1 VRQLASRR
9 FAPSS
14 NHPRLF
20 MHSQQKAAMGVL
32 VSKYGNAGICCRIT
46 ERVLDFLGPETAD
59 FGGRFC
65 FVETV

>member
-1 VRQLASRR
+1 MY
-9 FAPSS
+9 P
-14 NHPRLF
+14 
-20 MHSQQKAAMGVL
+20 QQKGAVGVL

-46 ERVLDFLGPETAD
+46 EPVLDFLGPETAD